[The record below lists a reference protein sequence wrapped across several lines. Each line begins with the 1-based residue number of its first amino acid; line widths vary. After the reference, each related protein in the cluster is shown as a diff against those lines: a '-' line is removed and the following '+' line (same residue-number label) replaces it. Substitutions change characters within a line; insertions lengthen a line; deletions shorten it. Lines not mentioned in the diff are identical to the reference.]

1 MMRKVSIL
9 VLLAILAFGV
19 LAGCGTSTTG
29 TTNGGNQ
36 TEGTTA
42 PGENG
47 GAQAGTIKIGA
58 NLELSGGVSSYGQSI
73 AEGIDLAVEEIN
85 KAGGINGQQLE
96 VVKVDNKS
104 DAAESTNAAIKLM
117 SQDKVV
123 AIIGAATSG
132 NTKAMIQLSKDN
144 KIPVITPTG
153 TADSVTVNQ
162 DGSVNEYMFRTC
174 FIDPFQGD
182 VAARFAL
189 NDLKVKTAAIY
200 IDSASDYSKGLAAS
214 FKETFTKNGGQIV
227 SEEAFVAKDT
237 DFRSTLTRIKGTN
250 PEFVYVPGYYE
261 EVGLIVKQARELGL
275 TAPIMGG
282 DGLDSP
288 KMLDLAGADALNG
301 VYLTNHYSSK
311 DPDPEIQKF
320 VEAFKAK
327 YNGKEPDAFSALGY
341 DSVKFLADAIQRAGS
356 ADSTKIKDALASTKD
371 LKVVSGVLTIDG
383 KHNPIKSA
391 AILEYKNGVQEF
403 KTKVNP

>member
-1 MMRKVSIL
+1 MRKVSIL

-36 TEGTTA
+36 TEGNTA
-42 PGENG
+42 PGGNG

-132 NTKAMIQLSKDN
+132 NTKAMIQLSNDN

-275 TAPIMGG
+275 MAPIMGG

-288 KMLDLAGADALNG
+288 KMVELAGADALNN
-301 VYLTNHYSSK
+301 VFLTNHYSSK

-320 VEAFKAK
+320 VEAFKGK
-327 YNGKEPDAFSALGY
+327 YNGKEPDAFNALGY

-356 ADSTKIKDALASTKD
+356 ADPTKIKDALAATKD
-371 LKVVSGVLTIDG
+371 LKVVSGVLTIDE